1 MDPVTS
7 LKKLSLHRDASRD
20 FHSIR
25 VVQVVDMP
33 GLYSA
38 WIRSFIHNYLWRRY
52 LAFGLVHVPF
62 LLVDGLIATSKC
74 SLLYHDR
81 HSLLQDWQKLLGP
94 IPASFACFARRCVK
108 RNPPHP
114 RHKVKYWMLQTI
126 WPKQKPFTSQWTW
139 IISRTWHHL
148 GIRSP
153 VFSHSPFGF
162 FGFLTQSTVL
172 VSYNGPKNRD
182 RHSKVSFPNWQDGPI
197 KSDTETSHWG
207 WNFPFTNQ
215 DFMAKNV
222 SELYLIY
229 IHPVI

>member
-7 LKKLSLHRDASRD
+7 LQKLSLHRDASRD
-20 FHSIR
+20 FHSFR

-114 RHKVKYWMLQTI
+114 RHKVKYCMLQTI

-153 VFSHSPFGF
+153 VFGHSPFGKWILF
-162 FGFLTQSTVL
+162 SD
-172 VSYNGPKNRD
+172 S
-182 RHSKVSFPNWQDGPI
+182 SPNPPSW
-197 KSDTETSHWG
+197 
-207 WNFPFTNQ
+207 
-215 DFMAKNV
+215 
-222 SELYLIY
+222 
-229 IHPVI
+229 